1 MSENEVISKS
11 LSIGAPEFLPI
22 SENMSSIGTIPS
34 GSVNSTPKTGKNW
47 SKILRWTAIILLLAF
62 LGFNIFVAL
71 GKVTGGI
78 TEVLKPLLSIFGYN
92 VGETTKQTV
101 KMSSTG
107 TKGAVDTVATTVE
120 SGIDVLEKGLT
131 GKQNK
136 KETTNIA
143 LKDAG
148 QKQNKPQELPQPDEA
163 GSRTQSNKAL
173 GKAGF
178 CYIGEDRG
186 FRSCIKVN
194 ESDVCMSGDIF
205 PTRAVCVNPK
215 LRL

>member
-1 MSENEVISKS
+1 MSESVVISES
-11 LSIGAPEFLPI
+11 PSIGEPDFLPI
-22 SENMSSIGTIPS
+22 SENISPIATSPS
-34 GSVNSTPKTGKNW
+34 GLASSTPKTGKNW
-47 SKILRWTAIILLLAF
+47 SKILRWTAIILILAF

-71 GKVTGGI
+71 GKVTGGV
-78 TEVLKPLLSIFGYN
+78 TEVLRPLLSIFGYN
-92 VGETTKQTV
+92 VGETTKQTI
-101 KMSSTG
+101 KMSSEG
-107 TKGAVDTVATTVE
+107 TKGAVDAVATTAE
-120 SGIDVLEKGLT
+120 SGVDVLQKGLT
-131 GKQNK
+131 GKRNK

-143 LKDAG
+143 LKDASHK
-148 QKQNKPQELPQPDEA
+148 QKKAPEEPQPDDA

-173 GKAGF
+173 GKSGY

-186 FRSCIKVN
+186 FRSCIKVS